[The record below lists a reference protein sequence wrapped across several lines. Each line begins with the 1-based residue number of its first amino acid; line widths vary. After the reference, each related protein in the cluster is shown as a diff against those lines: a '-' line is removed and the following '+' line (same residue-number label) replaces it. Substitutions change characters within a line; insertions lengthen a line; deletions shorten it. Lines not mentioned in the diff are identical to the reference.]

1 MDEYKNLVL
10 ALRIRAVNLKEKF
23 STNAMLL
30 KELMDAANA
39 IEYLMRKLESREAA
53 LTNMVGC
60 LGNSTTATTDVLD
73 TTEDR
78 IT

>member
-1 MDEYKNLVL
+1 MNDYKTLVL

-23 STNAMLL
+23 STNASLL
-30 KELMDAANA
+30 ADLMEAANA
-39 IEYLMRKLESREAA
+39 IEYLVRKLESRETA
-53 LTNMVGC
+53 LNSVVGC
-60 LGNSTTATTDVLD
+60 LGESTTATTDVLN